1 MVALAF
7 CVFSCGLFTSVESMR
22 KDVGLMVK
30 VYFIVSLL
38 QPIIVGTIAGL
49 AIAVFDEQAE
59 AIVDLYD

>member
-1 MVALAF
+1 
-7 CVFSCGLFTSVESMR
+7 MR